1 MEPSSESFSAFLAR
15 HPTAQY
21 WLLVLLGAFGVYL
34 SMPIAFDP
42 ESTLEW
48 IDLVIN
54 LAIFVFSSLVVVFGG
69 GLAVLSSF
77 FSHRL
82 NEDGRVAGFAHT
94 LLKTLGIPGLKLAE
108 FTVLG
113 PLGFVAVVLTR
124 QLFGRSISEVDVPRA
139 DDDSETK

>member
-1 MEPSSESFSAFLAR
+1 MEPTPERISAFLAR

-21 WLLVLLGAFGVYL
+21 WLLVLLGTFGVYL
-34 SMPIAFDP
+34 SMPIVLGP
-42 ESTLEW
+42 ESTIEW

-54 LAIFVFSSLVVVFGG
+54 LTILVFSTLVVVFGG
-69 GLAVLSSF
+69 SLAVLSGF

-113 PLGFVAVVLTR
+113 PLGFVAALLTR
-124 QLFGRSISEVDVPRA
+124 QHAGRSISGVDVPRSNV
-139 DDDSETK
+139 DSETE